1 MAFYFVGIDRCTQV
15 QLYYKKEPPH
25 GQRPVRNVLPRW
37 KGGTNMFMVIVSTLG
52 GILKAVMVVLV
63 IAACIK
69 YLRQK

>member
-1 MAFYFVGIDRCTQV
+1 MWELTDALKYSYTI
-15 QLYYKKEPPH
+15 KKNPH
-25 GQRPVRNVLPRW
+25 MDSGQCD
-37 KGGTNMFMVIVSTLG
+37 MFMVIVSTLG

>member
-1 MAFYFVGIDRCTQV
+1 MWELTDALKL
-15 QLYYKKEPPH
+15 QLYYKKEPH
-25 GQRPVRNVLPRW
+25 MTAASAKVLPRW
-37 KGGTNMFMVIVSTLG
+37 KGGTDMFMVIVSTLG

>member
-1 MAFYFVGIDRCTQV
+1 MWELTDALKYSYTI
-15 QLYYKKEPPH
+15 KKNPH
-25 GQRPVRNVLPRW
+25 MDSRPVRNVLPRW
-37 KGGTNMFMVIVSTLG
+37 KGGTDMFMVIVSTLG

>member
-1 MAFYFVGIDRCTQV
+1 MGIDRCTQV
-15 QLYYKKEPPH
+15 QLYYKKEPPP
-25 GQRPVRNVLPRW
+25 GQRQCEVLPRW
-37 KGGTNMFMVIVSTLG
+37 KGGTDMFMVIVSTLG

>member
-1 MAFYFVGIDRCTQV
+1 MWELTDALKYSYTI
-15 QLYYKKEPPH
+15 KKNPH
-25 GQRPVRNVLPRW
+25 MDSGQCEMCCRAG
-37 KGGTNMFMVIVSTLG
+37 KEVSTLG